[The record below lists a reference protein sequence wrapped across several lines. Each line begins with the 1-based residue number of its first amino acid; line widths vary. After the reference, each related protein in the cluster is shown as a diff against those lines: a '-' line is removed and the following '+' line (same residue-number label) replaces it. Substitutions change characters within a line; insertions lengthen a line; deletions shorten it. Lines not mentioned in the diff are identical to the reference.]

1 MSERELNQLQNLTQA
16 VSENTQVLVRH
27 SHDLEQ
33 SNRVIHARLTHN
45 EWKMSIGKNV
55 VSNFRSSLWA
65 PIYDEWHD
73 KQGEFFIIFEDYRHL
88 CKIIEMQLASD
99 VFSEYAHVKILPV
112 GGQFDGNTVRRSHS
126 G

>member
-1 MSERELNQLQNLTQA
+1 MW
-16 VSENTQVLVRH
+16 
-27 SHDLEQ
+27 
-33 SNRVIHARLTHN
+33 HARLTHN

-65 PIYDEWHD
+65 PIFVVWHD
-73 KQGEFFIIFEDYRHL
+73 KQGEFFIIFEVYRHL
-88 CKIIEMQLASD
+88 CKNIEMQLASD

-112 GGQFDGNTVRRSHS
+112 GWQFDGNTVRRSHS